1 MCSNVNKTAQFDLNI
16 VAMVEIS
23 CCLPICNNRAMTDV
37 TEDGTCFFQV
47 PQDPVEVTGADLAS
61 YVCKSTH
68 RTVPSDLRKTPK

>member
-37 TEDGTCFFQV
+37 TEKGTCFFQV
-47 PQDPVEVTGADLAS
+47 PQDPVVMTGGDLAS
-61 YVCKSTH
+61 YVFTH